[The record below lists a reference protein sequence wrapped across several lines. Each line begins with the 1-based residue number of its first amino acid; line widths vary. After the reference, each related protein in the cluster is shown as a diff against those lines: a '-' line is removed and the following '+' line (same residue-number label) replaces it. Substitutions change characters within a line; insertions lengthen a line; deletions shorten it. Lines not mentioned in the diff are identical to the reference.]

1 MIRKLY
7 SSLKDNVWG
16 ADLADMQLISKYN
29 KEIRSLLCINDLF
42 SKNAWII
49 SLIYKNEL
57 LSLIHFKVL

>member
-57 LSLIHFKVL
+57 LSLIHLKIL

>member
-7 SSLKDNVWG
+7 CSLKDNVWR

-49 SLIYKNEL
+49 SLNDKNEL